1 MDRAPSGAIYLLR
14 CKELSLSFA
23 ELDAITMGMVVDLLT
38 EKANDGEEYP
48 SLGRPGSLKSFLTG
62 GAANG

>member
-1 MDRAPSGAIYLLR
+1 MAWYLEESTTHSTCPST
-14 CKELSLSFA
+14 
-23 ELDAITMGMVVDLLT
+23 TMGMVVDLLT